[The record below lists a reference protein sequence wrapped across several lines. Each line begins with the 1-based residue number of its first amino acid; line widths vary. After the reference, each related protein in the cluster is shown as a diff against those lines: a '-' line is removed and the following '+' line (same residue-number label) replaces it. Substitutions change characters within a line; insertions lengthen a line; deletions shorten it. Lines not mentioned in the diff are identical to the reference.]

1 MKQNRLSPRGKVF
14 EAASLVVPPGTAVAV
29 RGRRTRGVFVAW
41 ASANGTCLAEAKDRD
56 WRRAYKTLCIQLAR
70 RTIL

>member
-14 EAASLVVPPGTAVAV
+14 EAASLIVPPGTAVAV
-29 RGRRTRGVFVAW
+29 RGSRTRGVFVAEVV
-41 ASANGTCLAEAKDRD
+41 ANGARLAEAKDRD

-70 RTIL
+70 GAVL